1 MTNRR
6 AWFKEIV
13 MSLTSLADLFLT
25 ELKDIYDAEKQI
37 LKALPKMA
45 KATESEELRAA
56 IDEHHTVTEKQVE
69 RLEQVFEMLG
79 KPARGKKC
87 AAMVG
92 LLKEGSELLKEEAE
106 PAVLDAAIIAAAQK
120 VEHYEIA
127 SYGTLATFAKIL
139 GYHDAKELLGQTLD
153 EEKETDENLTNLAA
167 RINYDAADQ
176 EEKED
181 AVIGGRQ
188 RR

>member
-1 MTNRR
+1 
-6 AWFKEIV
+6 
-13 MSLTSLADLFLT
+13 MSLGNLDDLFLQ

-45 KATESEELRAA
+45 KAVESEELRAA
-56 IDEHHTVTEKQVE
+56 IDEHHAVTEKQVE
-69 RLEQVFEMLG
+69 RLEEVFQMLE

-87 AAMVG
+87 VAMEG

-127 SYGTLATFAKIL
+127 AYGTLAAFAEIL
-139 GYHDAKELLGQTLD
+139 GYEDAKELLGETLE
-153 EEKETDENLTNLAA
+153 EEKETDETLTEIALQ
-167 RINYDAADQ
+167 INYEATDETEDVEEAA
-176 EEKED
+176 
-181 AVIGGRQ
+181 VGR
-188 RR
+188 RRGR